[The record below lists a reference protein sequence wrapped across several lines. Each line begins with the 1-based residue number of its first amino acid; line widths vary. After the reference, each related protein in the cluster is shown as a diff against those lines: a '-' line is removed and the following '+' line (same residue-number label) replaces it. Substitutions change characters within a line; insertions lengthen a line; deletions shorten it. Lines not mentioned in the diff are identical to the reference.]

1 MLFWGSRVW
10 EGVCKKSMFC
20 TLVKMMKK
28 MDDPLGV
35 IHCFIIIA
43 SVGERGPKT
52 DKHSF
57 QNLKMTVLFH
67 QNHHFIGFFLFVHF
81 WGGLQKEY
89 VLYARENNEKIAD
102 DPLHTCQPS

>member
-1 MLFWGSRVW
+1 MG

-43 SVGERGPKT
+43 SVGERGP
-52 DKHSF
+52 
-57 QNLKMTVLFH
+57 
-67 QNHHFIGFFLFVHF
+67 
-81 WGGLQKEY
+81 
-89 VLYARENNEKIAD
+89 
-102 DPLHTCQPS
+102 